1 MEKWNSDENQGSF
14 VLKNRKKVLI
24 VELFR
29 KGLTLVLIDYIM
41 TVVSI

>member
-1 MEKWNSDENQGSF
+1 MKIR
-14 VLKNRKKVLI
+14 VLLLQNDRKKVLI

-29 KGLTLVLIDYIM
+29 KGLTLVLIDYII